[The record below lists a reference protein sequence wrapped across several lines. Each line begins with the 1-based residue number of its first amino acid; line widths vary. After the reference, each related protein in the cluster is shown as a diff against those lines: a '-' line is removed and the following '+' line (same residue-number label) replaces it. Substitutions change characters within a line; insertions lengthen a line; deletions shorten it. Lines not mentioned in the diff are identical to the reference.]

1 MSHSGRTRASP
12 HGTSF
17 SSTSPPV
24 ETVRYPLSLHGKAA
38 RFRSPHGT
46 VPPPA
51 PSGPAISAPTTATC
65 RNTTRDNEH
74 QRCEAPTFL
83 RSSQRARLRSA
94 PSATI
99 VRQHTASAIH
109 RASLWE
115 DIRLRRIN
123 RALSAVGLTL
133 PAASAVEAD
142 GLHYLNTQLQTTLS
156 EFVRRTR
163 IKLPDFVELLRG
175 QTADDYR
182 PNKSMVPSV
191 LSAACQGYDHLPCLL
206 DVARSGVR
214 VPLSAPIPRQTTRPP
229 NHGSANDRYNIL
241 VKNIRKKQDAWW
253 CIVVDDDILEIWPE
267 VHIGPLGVVN
277 KGSEDPQTVGR
288 VIHDLSYPAHSS
300 LNDLTDRAA
309 VCSTYYERC
318 DAVAAEIVRQRV
330 HHPGSDIKEQAGDVA
345 SAYRHV
351 CIHSHNAYLFGGRLH
366 RDNALVIDMSA
377 AFGWSGSPGN
387 YGAIGG
393 AISFIHGHTT
403 NELNPRG
410 FFNYHW
416 VDDHVNVGV
425 DVGSNC
431 QDIELSLRFA
441 MLLVLDP
448 AAINE
453 EKFTVWNSRL
463 KALRLIFESVAGTVS
478 MPPDKVTKSISI
490 VTTSLTH
497 TTLRRPE
504 YRSILG
510 WLLHVTTCVCP
521 ARAFLQ
527 RLR

>member
-1 MSHSGRTRASP
+1 VFESLGQHQSRGKP
-12 HGTSF
+12 HA
-17 SSTSPPV
+17 PP
-24 ETVRYPLSLHGKAA
+24 
-38 RFRSPHGT
+38 
-46 VPPPA
+46 
-51 PSGPAISAPTTATC
+51 
-65 RNTTRDNEH
+65 
-74 QRCEAPTFL
+74 
-83 RSSQRARLRSA
+83 
-94 PSATI
+94 
-99 VRQHTASAIH
+99 
-109 RASLWE
+109 
-115 DIRLRRIN
+115 
-123 RALSAVGLTL
+123 
-133 PAASAVEAD
+133 
-142 GLHYLNTQLQTTLS
+142 
-156 EFVRRTR
+156 
-163 IKLPDFVELLRG
+163 
-175 QTADDYR
+175 
-182 PNKSMVPSV
+182 
-191 LSAACQGYDHLPCLL
+191 
-206 DVARSGVR
+206 
-214 VPLSAPIPRQTTRPP
+214 
-229 NHGSANDRYNIL
+229 HGSANDRYNIL

-366 RDNALVIDMSA
+366 CDNALVIDMSA

-387 YGAIGG
+387 YGVVGG